1 MSSHDRLRIDPLA
14 LDGPSE
20 LHTRA
25 QDGKSD
31 QRHVEE
37 GREGKH
43 YPPQV
48 GTPGSA
54 VLPSPTQGA
63 RMVGEHDA
71 EPGGHRKNFTSR
83 CSGD

>member
-14 LDGPSE
+14 LDGPSAW
-20 LHTRA
+20 A

-54 VLPSPTQGA
+54 VLPSPTQGE
-63 RMVGEHDA
+63 RMVGEEA
-71 EPGGHRKNFTSR
+71 HRLAI
-83 CSGD
+83 